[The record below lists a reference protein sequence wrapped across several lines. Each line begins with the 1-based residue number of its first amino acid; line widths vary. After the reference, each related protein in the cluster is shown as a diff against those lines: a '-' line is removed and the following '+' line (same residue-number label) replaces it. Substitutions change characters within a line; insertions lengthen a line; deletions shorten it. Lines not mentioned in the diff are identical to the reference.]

1 MTEETTITAVEVVNP
16 TEFGIEPAKA
26 NELIGD
32 LPQIKAERELLAQ
45 QYSQVILL
53 DIEEPETSKKARE
66 LRLQIR
72 DNRTKKI
79 EPWHKATKEVFLRGG
94 QFIDAVKKKEVA
106 ENIRMEETL
115 ENIEKHFENKEKE
128 RKAILNNERI
138 AELEP
143 FNAFVPIGLNFGEIS
158 EEEYAKVLNG
168 AKLQFKHQQ
177 EEEKKA
183 EKERLRLAEISRLHN
198 ERREALLPFW
208 QFVEEKESN
217 FGEMS
222 EELFSSV
229 KSVANSKKA
238 EHEAEQEKIRQ
249 ENERLA
255 KEKAELE
262 AKAEKER
269 KLTEEKLAKERK
281 EQEAKL
287 KAEQDAKAQLEA
299 ELQAKKEAEELA
311 EKNRL
316 AEIEIQKKEAEKL
329 AKAPIKKQLSV
340 WVNSFEIPQTNISN
354 ITVTQITSKFDA
366 FKAWALKEIEAL

>member
-32 LPQIKAERELLAQ
+32 LPQIKAEREILAQ

-53 DIEEPETSKKARE
+53 DIEQPETSKKARE

-128 RKAILNNERI
+128 RKAILNAERI

-177 EEEKKA
+177 EEEEKA
-183 EKERLRLAEISRLHN
+183 EKERLRLVQISRLHN
-198 ERREALLPFW
+198 ERKEELLPLW
-208 QFVEEKESN
+208 QFVENKDSN
-217 FGEMS
+217 FGEMT
-222 EELFSSV
+222 EELFASV
-229 KSVANSKKA
+229 KSVANSKKIDFDN
-238 EHEAEQEKIRQ
+238 EQEKIRQ
-249 ENERLA
+249 ENERLE

-262 AKAEKER
+262 AKAEKAR
-269 KLTEEKLAKERK
+269 KIAEEKLAKERK

-287 KAEQDAKAQLEA
+287 KAEQEAKAKIEA

-316 AEIEIQKKEAEKL
+316 AEIEKQKKEAEKL

-366 FKAWALKEIEAL
+366 FKDWALKEIETL